1 MKGKFQGFEN
11 LYVQKTHFSKN
22 FSLQNV
28 VYGEKIKR
36 ALYTLHDEMH
46 IIHIWHIHMLRY
58 YNNDYIKPGIKMLNA
73 IPVKSYFH

>member
-1 MKGKFQGFEN
+1 MFYLYLTTFQRIVALYKAVTIMKGKFQGFEN
-11 LYVQKTHFSKN
+11 LYVRKTHFSKN

-46 IIHIWHIHMLRY
+46 IIHI
-58 YNNDYIKPGIKMLNA
+58 
-73 IPVKSYFH
+73 